1 MKYFTYII
9 NWFEIMEEMDNVY
22 EIPELRDKTGVF
34 WNREHAGKVL
44 SDMLLSFKNSDSIV
58 LGIPAGGVPVA
69 APIASNLGLDLDVAV
84 VSKITLPWNTESG
97 YGAVA
102 FDGTVKLNNEVIS
115 QIGLTE
121 DEIKNGIEKANK
133 KVQRRFKEFRGIKPF
148 PFTQDRNVIL
158 VDDGIASGFTMIV
171 AIEAL
176 KNTGANKII
185 IAVPTAHLKS
195 LELINPM
202 VDTVFCANIRGGWGF
217 AVADAYK
224 NWCDVEEDEVIGIL
238 DEYML
243 D

>member
-1 MKYFTYII
+1 MVKISDDLGKIF
-9 NWFEIMEEMDNVY
+9 
-22 EIPELRDKTGVF
+22 EIPELRDRTDVF

-44 SDMLLSFKNSDSIV
+44 SDMLLSCKNTDSIV

-69 APIASNLGLDLDVAV
+69 APIASSLGLELDVAV

-102 FDGTVKLNNEVIS
+102 FDGTVKLNNAVIS
-115 QIGLTE
+115 QIGLKE
-121 DEIKNGIEKANK
+121 EEIEKGIEKATS
-133 KVQRRFKEFRGIKPF
+133 KVQRRFKEFRDIKPF
-148 PFTQDRNVIL
+148 PYLKDRNVIL

-176 KNTGANKII
+176 KNNGANKII
-185 IAVPTAHLKS
+185 IAVPTAHLQS
-195 LELINPM
+195 LDLIIPRVNRI
-202 VDTVFCANIRGGWGF
+202 FCANIRGGRGF
-217 AVADAYK
+217 AVASAYK
-224 NWCDVEEDEVIGIL
+224 NWCDVEEEEVTEIL